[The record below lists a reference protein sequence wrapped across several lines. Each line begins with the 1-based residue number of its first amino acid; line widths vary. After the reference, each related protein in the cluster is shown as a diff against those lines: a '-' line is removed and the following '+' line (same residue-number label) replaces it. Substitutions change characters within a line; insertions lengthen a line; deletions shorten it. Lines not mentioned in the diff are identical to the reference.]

1 MSTEHHHADAFL
13 AALLRDQD
21 ADALRARL
29 RPDTV
34 TPILPRLPRSPR
46 LSPAMTERRLAALN
60 NASELREHLF
70 DPHTQTHLA
79 AYAGN
84 IEYGVGTVK
93 MPVGVAGPLR
103 VCGLFAS
110 GDYPLPLATTEA
122 ALVASY
128 HRGALAINK
137 AGGCTSILID
147 EAVSRAPGFAFPSVR
162 DSGEFVAWVLG
173 QLEAMK
179 AVTGQ
184 TTRHGELKGMK
195 VTIEGN
201 HVYLIL
207 QFHTGDASGQ
217 NMVTLAAEAICQ
229 YVLEHSPVKPE
240 YHFVEANLSGDKKA
254 SAQSFTSV
262 RGRKVTTEVTLS
274 RDIVEQSLQTT
285 PERMTDYWRFSAM
298 GGVLSGTMGVHGHY
312 ANGLAALYIA
322 TGQDA
327 ACVAESAVGTTRLEL
342 TPDGGLYATLTL
354 PNLMLGT
361 VGGGTGLP
369 SQQACLNMMGL
380 SGNGKA
386 RALAEVTG
394 GLILAGELSI
404 IAALSAGHFARAHRK
419 LGRERG
425 AEDAADTSA
434 GQGRQS

>member
-13 AALLRDQD
+13 AALLQDRD
-21 ADALRARL
+21 ADTLRARL
-29 RPDTV
+29 HPDLT
-34 TPILPRLPRSPR
+34 TPVVPRLPRSPR
-46 LSPAMTERRLAALN
+46 LSSAMIERRLKALAN
-60 NASELREHLF
+60 GPELRAHLL
-70 DPHTQTHLA
+70 DPHTEAHLE

-84 IEYGVGTVK
+84 IEYGLGTVK

-103 VCGLFAS
+103 VRGLFAG

-128 HRGALAINK
+128 HRGALAIND
-137 AGGCTSILID
+137 AGGCTSIIID

-179 AVTGQ
+179 TVTGQ

-229 YVLEHSPVKPE
+229 FILENSPVTPD

-262 RGRKVTTEVTLS
+262 RGRKVTTEVKLS
-274 RDIVEQSLQTT
+274 REIVEQRLQTT

-380 SGNGKA
+380 AGTGKV
-386 RALAEVTG
+386 RALAEVAG

-425 AEDAADTSA
+425 QEDTDTSA
-434 GQGRQS
+434 GQGGQA